1 MRKHGVEK
9 DVALSRGV
17 VRLTILA
24 KPRASRS
31 RVVKSEGLTVEV
43 ALAAPPAEGAA
54 NTELIEVLARALAVP
69 KSALRLTLG
78 KSSKH
83 KLVEVTGL
91 DAVDVTRLLLE
102 AANS

>member
-1 MRKHGVEK
+1 
-9 DVALSRGV
+9 LSRGV

-54 NTELIEVLARALAVP
+54 NTELIEVLARALSVP

-91 DAVDVTRLLLE
+91 DVAEATRLLLE
-102 AANS
+102 AVNS